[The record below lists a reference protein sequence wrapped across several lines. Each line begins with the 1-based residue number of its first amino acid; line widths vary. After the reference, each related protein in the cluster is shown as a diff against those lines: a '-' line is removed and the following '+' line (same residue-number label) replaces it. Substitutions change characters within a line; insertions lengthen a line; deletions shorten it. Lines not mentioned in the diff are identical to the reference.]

1 MERKSDKNLVHK
13 TRVLEGKV
21 KKGLEIAVKSSTIT
35 LSITLSKVP
44 FNNKFED
51 KIIWSKC
58 LEVILTKST
67 EIKII

>member
-51 KIIWSKC
+51 KII
-58 LEVILTKST
+58 
-67 EIKII
+67 